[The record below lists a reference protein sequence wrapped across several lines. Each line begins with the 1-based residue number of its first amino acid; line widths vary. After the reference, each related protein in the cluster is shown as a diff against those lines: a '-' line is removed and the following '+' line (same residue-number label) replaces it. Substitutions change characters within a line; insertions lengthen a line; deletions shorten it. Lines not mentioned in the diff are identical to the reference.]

1 MVLTSFFFLATSYV
15 ATNQKVE
22 LCDINMFLNNKF
34 VVEKHVISGGEYS
47 DKIPLRKIKR
57 TTKGKGQKIDF
68 ERMKKACKLKSNRH
82 NQDHP
87 LK

>member
-15 ATNQKVE
+15 VTNQKVE
-22 LCDINMFLNNKF
+22 LCDINMFLNNNF
-34 VVEKHVISGGEYS
+34 VVEKHMISGEERS
-47 DKIPLRKIKR
+47 DKISQRKIKK
-57 TTKGKGQKIDF
+57 TTKGKGAKIDF

-82 NQDHP
+82 SQDHP